1 MGMGMGTTVV
11 YGIMVHL
18 TQACDDSNSKLVEV
32 VAIADIDDEDLVG
45 SSLLKIW
52 KLKFGQKA
60 LLTFVQTLSTR
71 FGQDFDV
78 GCCCLVEVGKYNLG
92 QNSEAV
98 FAQNSKFKSKSIL
111 VKNSIKDTIYCQGQ

>member
-32 VAIADIDDEDLVG
+32 VANAVIDDEDLVG
-45 SSLLKIW
+45 SSLLQIW

-78 GCCCLVEVGKYNLG
+78 GCCCLVEVANYNLG
-92 QNSEAV
+92 QNSEARFV
-98 FAQNSKFKSKSIL
+98 QNSKFKA
-111 VKNSIKDTIYCQGQ
+111 

>member
-1 MGMGMGTTVV
+1 MGTGMGTTVV

-78 GCCCLVEVGKYNLG
+78 GCCCLVEVARCNLG
-92 QNSEAV
+92 QNSEAR
-98 FAQNSKFKSKSIL
+98 FAQYF
-111 VKNSIKDTIYCQGQ
+111 